1 MKTNEV
7 KILLQRYFDAE
18 TSADEER
25 LLEAYFRENSVEKEL
40 EPYQVLFRGM
50 GELGSESR
58 DEAWEAE
65 IMHHLLE
72 QETAPQKNSR
82 RLWYNL
88 SGIAASLLIVLGG
101 VLFYQQ
107 RQHPFRD
114 SFSDPEAAVAYAQET
129 LQFISSKYNKGL
141 AQLTPI
147 SKLESAA
154 RPLENS
160 LKTINKGFSEFE
172 NVQHLNQLSKN
183 E

>member
-7 KILLQRYFDAE
+7 KTLLQRYFDAE

-40 EPYQVLFRGM
+40 EPYQALFNGM
-50 GELGSESR
+50 GELGSEPR
-58 DEAWEAE
+58 EEALETE
-65 IMHHLLE
+65 IMHYILE
-72 QETAPQKNSR
+72 QESTPQKKSR

-107 RQHPFRD
+107 RQHPFHD
-114 SFSDPEAAVAYAQET
+114 SFSDPEIAVAYAQET

-147 SKLESAA
+147 TKLESAT
-154 RPLENS
+154 RPLESS

-172 NVQHLNQLSKN
+172 NIQHLNQLSKN